1 MVASPAKRPASAVYL
16 LFVLTDVASTTCPGG
31 WTRFDEG
38 GKCYKVTAGRFN
50 ALGCAAACGENASL
64 ACIRSSAEAD
74 FVGSLT
80 RSAGDVWIGLYQSAG
95 GAEPGGGWDTCASGE
110 ATNFTNW
117 RDGFP
122 SNFAYSASSAYVRW
136 KELFRWGVAASA
148 IVAFLAPAINS
159 HYPAISYPLSAV
171 AFVALAPFSAAVA
184 LSDPSIWGVGQ
195 QCAAKTRAFLHDEW
209 FDHPCYHP
217 HQCLCELGAS
227 ASAEYLSFIEADIQE
242 GLQRLR
248 WSVVLLYGIMI
259 PACWIFTPAF
269 FICTVLAWS
278 RLDCKTRAL
287 AAVGRQQVLSPA
299 VATTGPGGGRE
310 GGGVDGGGGDGRG
323 GNGDGGGSEGGGGN
337 GGGGGAGG
345 GGRGGG
351 DGGGG
356 MGGSVGSGM
365 GGGSVGGG
373 GDGGGDDG
381 DGGGKG
387 DAAPANAEAKLANAE
402 AKLAD
407 AEAKGRQLRLRVSGT
422 FVQLAWMLF
431 VLAGGPNV
439 GLFSGVDLTR
449 IAGAPGFYNAALPW
463 AIALLFLSLR
473 PTDTRAIT
481 FTCTIIFAILLI
493 ATGLF
498 AILAPASTTAVGRG
512 LLCILLF
519 ICAWSAALV
528 WPTLNVRLP
537 CRAKA
542 VKAEKVAAK
551 VIAAPEKVAAEN
563 KEAAEYAKGAE
574 KQNTDGARKFTEVER
589 VAMGIIRE
597 MWLWVEMGLAPM
609 PPRLKLKRLWLAFRL
624 VTFGFA
630 TLFLAVCIYE
640 TVDDPFDDPI
650 AIQGTETNISLSA
663 SFLIA
668 SLVLTPA
675 NRGRVVAWLGALG
688 KSSKS
693 NTAENEAA
701 ALAALVNNLSAAEAF
716 KRGTERFRALP
727 IDKLTRAD
735 LPGSKVLT
743 GYSQGMSAAA
753 QPTKEL
759 FNKTKSA
766 NLGEVDAF
774 ISHSWSDDG
783 DAKFDRLQE
792 WAAEELKD
800 KEEDKKD
807 VTIWLDK
814 ACLNQR
820 DIQASLA
827 GLPVFL
833 AGCKQLL
840 VLAGPT
846 YASRLWCVMEIFVF
860 VRMGGKDEDMVVRL
874 LSGATDLA
882 PALKKF
888 DAGKAETFDPNDRER
903 LWAVIEAA
911 FGTFD
916 PFNKIVRDL
925 FDKKLQI
932 LAPAAAA
939 GATDVL
945 PACLITVEPDAAAAA
960 TPSHSGPAPSYDA

>member
-1 MVASPAKRPASAVYL
+1 MAASPAKRPASAVYL
-16 LFVLTDVASTTCPGG
+16 LFVLTDVASATCPGG

-50 ALGCAAACGENASL
+50 ALGCATACGENASL

-74 FVGSLT
+74 FVASLT

-95 GAEPGGGWDTCASGE
+95 SAEPGGGWDTCASGE
-110 ATNFTNW
+110 ATNFTIW

-122 SNFAYSASSAYVRW
+122 SNFANSASSAYVRG

-148 IVAFLAPAINS
+148 IVAFLAPAFLA
-159 HYPAISYPLSAV
+159 PAISVPLSAV

-209 FDHPCYHP
+209 FDHPCYYP

-259 PACWIFTPAF
+259 PACWILTPAF

-287 AAVGRQQVLSPA
+287 AAVGRQHLLPA
-299 VATTGPGGGRE
+299 VATAGP
-310 GGGVDGGGGDGRG
+310 V
-323 GNGDGGGSEGGGGN
+323 
-337 GGGGGAGG
+337 
-345 GGRGGG
+345 
-351 DGGGG
+351 
-356 MGGSVGSGM
+356 
-365 GGGSVGGG
+365 
-373 GDGGGDDG
+373 
-381 DGGGKG
+381 
-387 DAAPANAEAKLANAE
+387 APANAEAKLANVE

-407 AEAKGRQLRLRVSGT
+407 AEANAEAKLLADAEAKGRHLRLRVSGT

-463 AIALLFLSLR
+463 AVALLFLSLR
-473 PTDTRAIT
+473 PTDAEAIT

-498 AILAPASTTAVGRG
+498 AILAPASPTAVGRG

-519 ICAWSAALV
+519 ICAWSAALI
-528 WPTLNVRLP
+528 WPTLKVRLP
-537 CRAKA
+537 CRTKAAKA
-542 VKAEKVAAK
+542 RLAELTKLAEAEAEAKPKAKAEKVAAE
-551 VIAAPEKVAAEN
+551 VMAASEKAAAG
-563 KEAAEYAKGAE
+563 EAKKDAPAEYATGAE
-574 KQNTDGARKFTEVER
+574 EQNTSDARKLTEDER
-589 VAMGIIRE
+589 A
-597 MWLWVEMGLAPM
+597 EMGVLQQKLAPM
-609 PPRLKLKRLWLAFRL
+609 PPRRKLKRLWEAFR
-624 VTFGFA
+624 VASFGLA
-630 TLFLAVCIYE
+630 TLLLAVCIYE
-640 TVDDPFDDPI
+640 TVDDPFDDSI
-650 AIQGTETNISLSA
+650 AIQGTESNISMSA

-688 KSSKS
+688 KSKS
-693 NTAENEAA
+693 DTAENEAA

-716 KRGTERFRALP
+716 KRGKELFRKLP
-727 IDKLTRAD
+727 FSQLTPED
-735 LPGSKVLT
+735 LPGTSKVL
-743 GYSQGMSAAA
+743 GGSSNGMSAAA
-753 QPTKEL
+753 KPTKEL
-759 FNKTKSA
+759 CDKTYSA
-766 NLGEVDAF
+766 KLGEVDAF

-783 DAKFDRLQE
+783 DAKYVQMKE
-792 WAAEELKD
+792 WAAGR
-800 KEEDKKD
+800 D
-807 VTIWLDK
+807 VSIWLDK
-814 ACLNQR
+814 ACLDQR
-820 DIQASLA
+820 DITTSLA

-840 VLAGPT
+840 VLVGPT

-860 VRMGGKDEDMVVRL
+860 VRMGRGKLNNPDRDEDMVVRL
-874 LSGATDLA
+874 LSGTDEKELQEK
-882 PALKKF
+882 LLNF
-888 DAGKAETFDPNDRER
+888 DAGTALCCDPNDRER

-911 FGTFD
+911 FGTFN
-916 PFNKIVRDL
+916 PFNKIVRAML
-925 FDKKLQI
+925 TDKLKSPNPNPNPNPKGRSAHLASLQ
-932 LAPAAAA
+932 LES
-939 GATDVL
+939 T
-945 PACLITVEPDAAAAA
+945 EMDA
-960 TPSHSGPAPSYDA
+960 

>member
-1 MVASPAKRPASAVYL
+1 MAVSPAKRLASAVYL
-16 LFVLTDVASTTCPGG
+16 LFVLTDVASATCPGG

-38 GKCYKVTAGRFN
+38 GKCYKVTSGRFN

-74 FVGSLT
+74 FVASLT

-110 ATNFTNW
+110 ATNFTDW

-122 SNFAYSASSAYVRW
+122 SNVAFNAGPASLIRS
-136 KELFRWGVAASA
+136 KEIFRVGVAASA
-148 IVAFLAPAINS
+148 VVAFSAPAIS
-159 HYPAISYPLSAV
+159 VPLSAV
-171 AFVALAPFSAAVA
+171 AFVALAPFSAAIA
-184 LSDPSIWGVGQ
+184 LSDPTIWGVGQ
-195 QCAAKTRAFLHDEW
+195 QCAAKTRAFLHNEW

-248 WSVVLLYGIMI
+248 WSVVLLYGIVI

-269 FICTVLAWS
+269 FICAVLAWS

-287 AAVGRQQVLSPA
+287 AAVGRQQVMLPG
-299 VATTGPGGGRE
+299 VATSGP
-310 GGGVDGGGGDGRG
+310 V
-323 GNGDGGGSEGGGGN
+323 
-337 GGGGGAGG
+337 
-345 GGRGGG
+345 
-351 DGGGG
+351 
-356 MGGSVGSGM
+356 
-365 GGGSVGGG
+365 
-373 GDGGGDDG
+373 
-381 DGGGKG
+381 
-387 DAAPANAEAKLANAE
+387 APANTE

-431 VLAGGPNV
+431 VLAVGPSA
-439 GLFSGVDLTR
+439 GIFFGVDLTR
-449 IAGAPGFYNAALPW
+449 IAGVPGFYGASFPW
-463 AIALLFLSLR
+463 AVALMFLSLR

-498 AILAPASTTAVGRG
+498 AIVAPAGGTG
-512 LLCILLF
+512 LILLF
-519 ICAWSAALV
+519 FCAWSAALV

-542 VKAEKVAAK
+542 VEARLAELTELAKAEAEAKAKAEKVAAK
-551 VIAAPEKVAAEN
+551 VMAAPEKAVAEKA
-563 KEAAEYAKGAE
+563 KRDVAEYAKRAE
-574 KQNTDGARKFTEVER
+574 KQKTDARKFTEVER
-589 VAMGIIRE
+589 VEMGIIQE
-597 MWLWVEMGLAPM
+597 MGLWVEMGLAPM
-609 PPRLKLKRLWLAFRL
+609 PPRRKLKRLWRAFRL
-624 VTFGFA
+624 VSFGFA
-630 TLFLAVCIYE
+630 TLYLAACIYE
-640 TVDDPFDDPI
+640 TLVDPFDDPI
-650 AIQGTETNISLSA
+650 SANGTESNISVSA
-663 SFLIA
+663 SWLIA

-688 KSSKS
+688 KSD
-693 NTAENEAA
+693 TAENEAA

-716 KRGTERFRALP
+716 KRGKELFRKLP
-727 IDKLTRAD
+727 FSRLTPED
-735 LPGSKVLT
+735 LPGTSKVL
-743 GYSQGMSAAA
+743 GGSSNGMSAAA

-759 FNKTKSA
+759 SEKTEKA
-766 NLGEVDAF
+766 ILHEVDAF

-783 DAKFDRLQE
+783 DAKYAQMKE
-792 WAAEELKD
+792 WAAGR
-800 KEEDKKD
+800 D
-807 VTIWLDK
+807 VSIWLDK
-814 ACLNQR
+814 ACLDQR
-820 DIQASLA
+820 DITTSLA

-860 VRMGGKDEDMVVRL
+860 VRMGGNTKQDMVVRL

-882 PALKKF
+882 AALKKF
-888 DAGKAETFDPNDRER
+888 DAGKAETYDPNDRER
-903 LWAVIEAA
+903 LWAVIEAS

-916 PFNKIVRDL
+916 PFNKVVRDM
-925 FDKKLQI
+925 FDKKLQRGQSSHFKLPQLKNRISSSSLNPRPSAGADGAAAALAPATRAPAALASAALAPAI
-932 LAPAAAA
+932 LAPPAAA

-945 PACLITVEPDAAAAA
+945 PACLITVKPDDDAAT

>member
-1 MVASPAKRPASAVYL
+1 MAVSPAKRPASAVYL
-16 LFVLTDVASTTCPGG
+16 LFVLTDVASATCPGG

-110 ATNFTNW
+110 ATNFTDW

-122 SNFAYSASSAYVRW
+122 SNVAFNAGPASLIRS
-136 KELFRWGVAASA
+136 KEIFRVGVAASA
-148 IVAFLAPAINS
+148 VVAFSAPAIS
-159 HYPAISYPLSAV
+159 VPLSAV

-184 LSDPSIWGVGQ
+184 LSDATIWGVGQ

-259 PACWIFTPAF
+259 PACWILTPAF

-287 AAVGRQQVLSPA
+287 AAVGRQQVMLPG
-299 VATTGPGGGRE
+299 VATSGP
-310 GGGVDGGGGDGRG
+310 V
-323 GNGDGGGSEGGGGN
+323 
-337 GGGGGAGG
+337 
-345 GGRGGG
+345 
-351 DGGGG
+351 
-356 MGGSVGSGM
+356 
-365 GGGSVGGG
+365 
-373 GDGGGDDG
+373 
-381 DGGGKG
+381 
-387 DAAPANAEAKLANAE
+387 APANTE

-431 VLAGGPNV
+431 VLAVGPTI
-439 GLFSGVDLTR
+439 GLFFGVDLTL
-449 IAGAPGFYNAALPW
+449 IAGAQGFYNAALPW

-481 FTCTIIFAILLI
+481 FTCIIIFAILLI
-493 ATGLF
+493 ATGIYF
-498 AILAPASTTAVGRG
+498 ILAPAGGVG
-512 LLCILLF
+512 LILPF
-519 ICAWSAALV
+519 ICASCAALV

-537 CRAKA
+537 QRRLAELTKLAKA
-542 VKAEKVAAK
+542 EAEAKTNAENVAAE
-551 VIAAPEKVAAEN
+551 VMAAPEKAAAVEA
-563 KEAAEYAKGAE
+563 KEDDCSAEYATRAE
-574 KQNTDGARKFTEVER
+574 KQNTLDAGKLTEDQRKEIVK
-589 VAMGIIRE
+589 
-597 MWLWVEMGLAPM
+597 LQQKLALM
-609 PPRLKLKRLWLAFRL
+609 QPRRKLKRLWRAFRL
-624 VTFGFA
+624 ISVGFA
-630 TLFLAVCIYE
+630 TLFLAFCINE
-640 TVDDPFDDPI
+640 TLVDPFDDPI
-650 AIQGTETNISLSA
+650 ATQGTESNISISA
-663 SFLIA
+663 SWLIA

-688 KSSKS
+688 KS

-701 ALAALVNNLSAAEAF
+701 AIAALVNNLSAEEAF
-716 KRGTERFRALP
+716 KRGKELFRKLP
-727 IDKLTRAD
+727 FSRLTAED
-735 LPGSKVLT
+735 LPGTSKVLGGSSNGMSAAAQPAKEFSKKT
-743 GYSQGMSAAA
+743 EKAILHEVFKRGKELFRKLPFSRLTAEDLPGTSKVLGGSSNGMSAAA

-759 FNKTKSA
+759 SDKTEKA
-766 NLGEVDAF
+766 ILHEVDAF

-783 DAKFDRLQE
+783 DAKYARMTE
-792 WAAEELKD
+792 WAAGR
-800 KEEDKKD
+800 D
-807 VTIWLDK
+807 VSIWLDK
-814 ACLNQR
+814 ACLDQR
-820 DIQASLA
+820 DIKTSLA

-860 VRMGGKDEDMVVRL
+860 VRMGGNREDMVVRL

-882 PALKKF
+882 PALQKF
-888 DAGKAETFDPNDRER
+888 DAGKAKTFDPTDREM

-916 PFNKIVRDL
+916 PFNKIVRAML
-925 FDKKLQI
+925 TDKIQRGRSAHLASLQ
-932 LAPAAAA
+932 
-939 GATDVL
+939 L
-945 PACLITVEPDAAAAA
+945 PV
-960 TPSHSGPAPSYDA
+960 SV